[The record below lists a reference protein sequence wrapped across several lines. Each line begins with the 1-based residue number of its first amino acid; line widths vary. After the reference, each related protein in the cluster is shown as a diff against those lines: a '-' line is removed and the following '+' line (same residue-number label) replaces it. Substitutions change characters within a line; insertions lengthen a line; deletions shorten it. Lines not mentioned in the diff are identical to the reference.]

1 MTDSR
6 NTPNRTTQ
14 RQDRAAWQRPE
25 VRRVR
30 AGGAETTTDS
40 YSDDVVFS

>member
-6 NTPNRTTQ
+6 NMPKRTAQ
-14 RQDRAAWQRPE
+14 RLDRAVWQRPE

-40 YSDDVVFS
+40 FADDVVFS

>member
-6 NTPNRTTQ
+6 NMPNHTAK
-14 RQDRAAWQRPE
+14 RQDRAVWQRPE

-40 YSDDVVFS
+40 YADDVVFS